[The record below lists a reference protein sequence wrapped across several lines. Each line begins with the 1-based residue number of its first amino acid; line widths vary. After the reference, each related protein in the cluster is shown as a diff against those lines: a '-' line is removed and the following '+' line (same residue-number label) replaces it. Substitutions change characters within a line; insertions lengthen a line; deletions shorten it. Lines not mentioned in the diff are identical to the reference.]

1 MIAVEAAVAH
11 AVCLQKEGKLQTR
24 NAFGLKAE
32 DLRRDEEMKEKTIE
46 ETPGVVTGEE
56 VSQMKEGVQM
66 KGNMKGVGEKM
77 KTDFLVDLIE
87 MEPVGQ
93 VTEALVTGTGGSAR
107 VSSLTLDGTEV
118 IMTVEIEVGATMDGE
133 ESMMRG
139 VTGMADLKAHTTDLE
154 DLYYTDQHHP

>member
-1 MIAVEAAVAH
+1 
-11 AVCLQKEGKLQTR
+11 
-24 NAFGLKAE
+24 
-32 DLRRDEEMKEKTIE
+32 
-46 ETPGVVTGEE
+46 
-56 VSQMKEGVQM
+56 
-66 KGNMKGVGEKM
+66 
-77 KTDFLVDLIE
+77 

-139 VTGMADLKAHTTDLE
+139 VTGMAGRNKNIVFVYYIDSNFIYTTANQLF
-154 DLYYTDQHHP
+154 